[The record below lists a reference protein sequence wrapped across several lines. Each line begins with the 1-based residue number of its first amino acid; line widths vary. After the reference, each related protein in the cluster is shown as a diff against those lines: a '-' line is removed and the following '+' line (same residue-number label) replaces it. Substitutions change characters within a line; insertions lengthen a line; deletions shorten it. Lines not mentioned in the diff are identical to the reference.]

1 MEGRGHNFI
10 RSFWPILF
18 LVFLQNV
25 MSVFAMQVTMPIAMH
40 EMPKTSIQDM
50 ADYFVSPAY
59 LSLLSGATYLFYSI
73 VGIPILA
80 VVYYRTFVKT
90 DSKYYSRYQVLAKAE
105 KPCFSLKGFS
115 LIKLI
120 PGLIILSL
128 GAFAIV
134 NIVADVMTVIN
145 PVWLKTLEDLEE
157 MNGIDENMELPMM
170 IYVLLLGPI
179 VEEIAFRGITT
190 EYLKR
195 AMGFWGAAI
204 VQAILFGMMHMN
216 VLQGTNA
223 AVMGVV
229 YGYVYLKTGN
239 VILTSILHIV
249 NNMLATVLTSL
260 PGADSPV
267 VFFAII
273 VCSLTMTYGG
283 MLLIKSSK
291 KEEMAE
297 EIY

>member
-1 MEGRGHNFI
+1 MKKVEGRGHNFI

-59 LSLLSGATYLFYSI
+59 FSLLSGATYLFYSI

-128 GAFAIV
+128 GVFAII

-145 PVWLKTLEDLEE
+145 PAWLKTLQDLEE
-157 MNGIDENMELPMM
+157 MNGIGEDMGLPM
-170 IYVLLLGPI
+170 LLYALILGPI

-195 AMGFWGAAI
+195 SMGFWG
-204 VQAILFGMMHMN
+204 
-216 VLQGTNA
+216 
-223 AVMGVV
+223 
-229 YGYVYLKTGN
+229 
-239 VILTSILHIV
+239 
-249 NNMLATVLTSL
+249 
-260 PGADSPV
+260 
-267 VFFAII
+267 
-273 VCSLTMTYGG
+273 
-283 MLLIKSSK
+283 
-291 KEEMAE
+291 
-297 EIY
+297 